1 MNCCMPG
8 FPVLQKSAIS
18 WSLLKLMSLESV
30 MLSNHLILCH
40 LLLLLLLIF
49 PSIRMFSSESTV
61 CIRWPKYW
69 SFSFIIHPS
78 NRDSVLVSFRID
90 LFDHLQPY
98 IMFLQEWKRFQG
110 EMKQCYLIMNSYGC
124 MWVYDISLLLPSVGF
139 SVTQI
144 NLGWVSRVSSLSGLP
159 IFPLCFPHA
168 HTQVLSHPRVWV
180 SSWLTSQGKVP
191 WDVSGSIL
199 VAVAS

>member
-1 MNCCMPG
+1 MCESLWSHG

-49 PSIRMFSSESTV
+49 PSIRMFSSESTL

-69 SFSFIIHPS
+69 SFSFIISPS
-78 NRDSVLVSFRID
+78 NEDSVLVSFRID

-110 EMKQCYLIMNSYGC
+110 EMKQCYLIMNSHGC

-139 SVTQI
+139 SVTRI
-144 NLGWVSRVSSLSGLP
+144 NLGWASRVSSVWPPCLSSLFPSCLYSSSLPTQGLG
-159 IFPLCFPHA
+159 
-168 HTQVLSHPRVWV
+168 V
-180 SSWLTSQGKVP
+180 
-191 WDVSGSIL
+191 IL
-199 VAVAS
+199 AYQSR

>member
-1 MNCCMPG
+1 
-8 FPVLQKSAIS
+8 
-18 WSLLKLMSLESV
+18 

-49 PSIRMFSSESTV
+49 PSISMFSSESTL
-61 CIRWPKYW
+61 CIRAPKYW
-69 SFSFIIHPS
+69 SFSFSIS
-78 NRDSVLVSFRID
+78 SSSEDSVLVSFRID

-98 IMFLQEWKRFQG
+98 ITFLQVWKRFQG
-110 EMKQCYLIMNSYGC
+110 ETKQCYLIMNSHG
-124 MWVYDISLLLPSVGF
+124 MWLYDISLLLPSVGF
-139 SVTQI
+139 SVRWI
-144 NLGWVSRVSSLSGLP
+144 NLGWASRVSCLSGLP
-159 IFPLCFPHA
+159 VFLLCFSNA

-199 VAVAS
+199 VAVTS